1 MLAFD
6 VNLRGLQCR
15 DHRVHHKNSDKEGD
29 PYNASRGFFYSHVGW
44 LLLKK
49 PPSVREAGKQLCFDD
64 LIAVSGNLVLDLSV
78 YSSPK
83 CLAESRFARHGFPHI
98 FITFYALSLRR
109 IRMFGSNT
117 RWTLGGTSSG
127 ASSHLQFT
135 LTISTTTSGQ
145 VSLY

>member
-6 VNLRGLQCR
+6 VDLRVLQCR

-64 LIAVSGNLVLDLSV
+64 LIAVSGNLILDLSLD
-78 YSSPK
+78 SSPK
-83 CLAESRFARHGFPHI
+83 CLALTVFPIYSLLCAHYPCAGSVCPVP
-98 FITFYALSLRR
+98 TQDGPLVEPVLVLRR
-109 IRMFGSNT
+109 TCNLR
-117 RWTLGGTSSG
+117 L
-127 ASSHLQFT
+127 L
-135 LTISTTTSGQ
+135 
-145 VSLY
+145 